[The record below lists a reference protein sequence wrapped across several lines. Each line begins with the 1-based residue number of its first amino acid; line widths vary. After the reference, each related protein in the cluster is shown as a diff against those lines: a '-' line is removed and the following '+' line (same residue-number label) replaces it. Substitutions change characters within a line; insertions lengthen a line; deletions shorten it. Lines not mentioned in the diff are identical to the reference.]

1 MTELRWLARTAML
14 RVRDMSRLALL
25 LAVSVVILSFNFGSR
40 LLLTNDDTRF
50 PVMARDVLAHGHW
63 LLPALP
69 DGQPHLAKPPLVV
82 WLMTLASWP
91 TGSVSVRTAVLPS
104 LLEALGVVL
113 VTYWIGRRLFN
124 PNVGLVG
131 GLVTFTTVGV
141 FSLAHSAMPDMAL
154 LLALTSAMA
163 AYVAMEFDG
172 LRTWLIAF
180 YALVGL
186 ASLAKGAAGLLPLA
200 IVLVYTIVTDGVSRL
215 TRVVSVPGLVVLVL
229 LAVPWWILA
238 ALAGRER
245 FVEGI
250 VFQDQLLWYFGRT
263 GWHWRAITEPFG
275 HAVAITL
282 PWCVLLP
289 FGIWAAVREADLE
302 KARRVRL
309 LLVWLA
315 TVFVIIAVSDQQ
327 RERYYLP
334 LCPAVALLIGWWYS
348 TLAWRRR
355 ALAFAGAWVAVV
367 AIGAVLDTIHT
378 RRFNAATDLGTLRVA
393 PAQAPA
399 PLYAFDV
406 PELVLTFNL
415 DRPVQAIKYHSFE
428 ERVKH
433 GRDGYLI
440 ISDRALRSVPH
451 TLCMRRLATGV
462 VNSRPVT
469 VLAKNTCSQSPI
481 AERTESSDTTH

>member
-245 FVEGI
+245 FVEGL
-250 VFQDQLLWYFGRT
+250 VVLDTGVAEAGAGLRRRLGR
-263 GWHWRAITEPFG
+263 
-275 HAVAITL
+275 
-282 PWCVLLP
+282 
-289 FGIWAAVREADLE
+289 
-302 KARRVRL
+302 RRR
-309 LLVWLA
+309 
-315 TVFVIIAVSDQQ
+315 D
-327 RERYYLP
+327 
-334 LCPAVALLIGWWYS
+334 
-348 TLAWRRR
+348 RRR
-355 ALAFAGAWVAVV
+355 ARHDPHPTLQRGHRPRHAACRAGAGP
-367 AIGAVLDTIHT
+367 GAP
-378 RRFNAATDLGTLRVA
+378 LRVRRA
-393 PAQAPA
+393 RA
-399 PLYAFDV
+399 
-406 PELVLTFNL
+406 
-415 DRPVQAIKYHSFE
+415 RPDLQ
-428 ERVKH
+428 
-433 GRDGYLI
+433 
-440 ISDRALRSVPH
+440 P
-451 TLCMRRLATGV
+451 
-462 VNSRPVT
+462 RPSGPGDQVS
-469 VLAKNTCSQSPI
+469 LFRGARE
-481 AERTESSDTTH
+481 AWA

>member
-172 LRTWLIAF
+172 LRTWLSRSMPS
-180 YALVGL
+180 L
-186 ASLAKGAAGLLPLA
+186 ASH
-200 IVLVYTIVTDGVSRL
+200 
-215 TRVVSVPGLVVLVL
+215 
-229 LAVPWWILA
+229 PW
-238 ALAGRER
+238 
-245 FVEGI
+245 
-250 VFQDQLLWYFGRT
+250 
-263 GWHWRAITEPFG
+263 P
-275 HAVAITL
+275 
-282 PWCVLLP
+282 
-289 FGIWAAVREADLE
+289 
-302 KARRVRL
+302 
-309 LLVWLA
+309 
-315 TVFVIIAVSDQQ
+315 
-327 RERYYLP
+327 
-334 LCPAVALLIGWWYS
+334 
-348 TLAWRRR
+348 R
-355 ALAFAGAWVAVV
+355 ALQDCF
-367 AIGAVLDTIHT
+367 
-378 RRFNAATDLGTLRVA
+378 
-393 PAQAPA
+393 
-399 PLYAFDV
+399 
-406 PELVLTFNL
+406 
-415 DRPVQAIKYHSFE
+415 HSPSSSSI
-428 ERVKH
+428 RSSPMAS
-433 GRDGYLI
+433 RD
-440 ISDRALRSVPH
+440 
-451 TLCMRRLATGV
+451 
-462 VNSRPVT
+462 
-469 VLAKNTCSQSPI
+469 
-481 AERTESSDTTH
+481 

>member
-1 MTELRWLARTAML
+1 MESLGVGSWESTHLRSSEPPDSAWCLGDRAAAVVPCGWCRSESQQMTELRWLARTAML

-141 FSLAHSAMPDMAL
+141 FSLAPSAMPDMAL

-186 ASLAKGAAGLLPLA
+186 ASLTKGAAGLLPLA

-275 HAVAITL
+275 HVVPIT
-282 PWCVLLP
+282 PPFCVVLP
-289 FGIWAAVREADLE
+289 F
-302 KARRVRL
+302 RVL
-309 LLVWLA
+309 SA
-315 TVFVIIAVSDQQ
+315 S
-327 RERYYLP
+327 
-334 LCPAVALLIGWWYS
+334 
-348 TLAWRRR
+348 
-355 ALAFAGAWVAVV
+355 
-367 AIGAVLDTIHT
+367 
-378 RRFNAATDLGTLRVA
+378 RVA
-393 PAQAPA
+393 
-399 PLYAFDV
+399 
-406 PELVLTFNL
+406 EL
-415 DRPVQAIKYHSFE
+415 
-428 ERVKH
+428 
-433 GRDGYLI
+433 
-440 ISDRALRSVPH
+440 
-451 TLCMRRLATGV
+451 
-462 VNSRPVT
+462 
-469 VLAKNTCSQSPI
+469 
-481 AERTESSDTTH
+481 